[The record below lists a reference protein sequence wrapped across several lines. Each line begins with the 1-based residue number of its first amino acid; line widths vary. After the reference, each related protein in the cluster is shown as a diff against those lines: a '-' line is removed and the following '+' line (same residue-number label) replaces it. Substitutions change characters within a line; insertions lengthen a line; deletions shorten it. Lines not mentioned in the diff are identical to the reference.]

1 MQAAT
6 VSANAAAP
14 GRRAGYAVT
23 AGVLVAVMLGGTLPI
38 PGAVAVP
45 GRGRRQRH
53 RVGLVFRG
61 GLSEC

>member
-14 GRRAGYAVT
+14 GRRAGYALT

-38 PGAVAVP
+38 PLYVGGISCA
-45 GRGRRQRH
+45 GR
-53 RVGLVFRG
+53 
-61 GLSEC
+61 